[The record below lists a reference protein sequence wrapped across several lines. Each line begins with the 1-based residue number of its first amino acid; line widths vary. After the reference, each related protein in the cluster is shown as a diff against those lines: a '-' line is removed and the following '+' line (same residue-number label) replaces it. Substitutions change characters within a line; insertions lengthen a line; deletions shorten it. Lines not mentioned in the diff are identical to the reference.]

1 MSKKT
6 SFGFQ
11 KPEDSPG
18 LLLWQTT
25 ITWQRLI
32 KKALAEYDITHPE
45 FVILAILLWFYE
57 HHQQPTQ
64 VMMVELSKLDKM
76 TLSQSLKR
84 LTAKRLVIRK
94 AHAVDTRAKSV
105 GLTSEG
111 KALIKKLVPLV
122 EKIDEDFFGK
132 LNAAKQKSL
141 IQLLQ
146 TLN

>member
-1 MSKKT
+1 MPKKT

-32 KKALAEYDITHPE
+32 KKALAEYNITHPE

-57 HHQQPTQ
+57 CHQQPTQ

-76 TLSQSLKR
+76 TLSQSLKK
-84 LTAKRLVIRK
+84 LTKNHLVTRRE
-94 AHAVDTRAKSV
+94 HAVDTRAKSV

-141 IQLLQ
+141 IQILQ